1 MLDEPDQQAVVRG
14 LRLGDRDAWL
24 ALYDGYN
31 ADVWRYVARLVG
43 PETAS
48 VADIVQETFLAAA
61 RSARQFDAE
70 RGTLWAWLSG
80 IAHHQ
85 SALHWRQINKVQR
98 LKELVE
104 ARAGE
109 LHRWLETS
117 EAADEPWQRQE
128 LADAVRGVLAELPA
142 DYSALLTA
150 KYLDERSLDELSR
163 ESGGSVEAVKSKLAR
178 ARREFRVRM
187 ESLLQKQSRTT
198 GVADQ
203 RP

>member
-1 MLDEPDQQAVVRG
+1 MLDQTDQQTVIHG
-14 LRLGDRDAWL
+14 LRLGDRNAWS
-24 ALYDGYN
+24 ALYDGYS

-61 RSARQFDAE
+61 GSARQFDSR

-85 SALHWRQINKVQR
+85 SALYWRQLKRAQR
-98 LKELVE
+98 LQELAE
-104 ARAGE
+104 SQSEQLR
-109 LHRWLETS
+109 RWLDDSTEV
-117 EAADEPWQRQE
+117 DEPWQRQE
-128 LADAVRGVLAELPA
+128 LAETVRGVLAALPA

-150 KYLDERSLDELSR
+150 KYLDDRTLEDLALQL
-163 ESGGSVEAVKSKLAR
+163 GGSVDAIKSKLAR
-178 ARREFRVRM
+178 ARREFRGRM
-187 ESLLQKQSRTT
+187 EVLIREPTVPQTK
-198 GVADQ
+198 